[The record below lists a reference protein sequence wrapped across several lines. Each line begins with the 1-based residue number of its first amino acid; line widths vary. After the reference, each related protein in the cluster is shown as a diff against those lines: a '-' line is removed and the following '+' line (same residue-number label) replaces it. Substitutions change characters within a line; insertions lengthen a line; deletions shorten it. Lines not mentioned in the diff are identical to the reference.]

1 MADYFRTGSAE
12 EEGRKRERERRKR
25 WNVAER
31 GERSRWRGYR
41 SHESAHWFTPLSKRI
56 SWWDES
62 SSWHKLPCIRC
73 DVASQKTCT
82 FSSSFPLAFSSWKCG
97 TRQLLPWK
105 LFSPISIS
113 SFELSFERNNRYFF
127 FLLTVLSSSTQ
138 LSLSRHVCLDCR
150 HFSRY
155 TIRVLRILVV
165 VASLLFHCPR

>member
-1 MADYFRTGSAE
+1 MKARTDLLPCPNGSAD
-12 EEGRKRERERRKR
+12 GTNHHRGINCLAFVAMSRAKKRARSPRRFH
-25 WNVAER
+25 
-31 GERSRWRGYR
+31 S
-41 SHESAHWFTPLSKRI
+41 
-56 SWWDES
+56 
-62 SSWHKLPCIRC
+62 
-73 DVASQKTCT
+73 
-82 FSSSFPLAFSSWKCG
+82 FSSWKCG